1 MIELQRKT
9 LGSYQT
15 NSYLLTHSV
24 TNEAILI
31 DTPAEAEAILAWTK
45 PFDVKQIVL
54 THAHPDHIGALGE
67 VRRSLDIPVALHPA
81 DVQDFNLEVERVL
94 KHGDNIPLGDASLE
108 IVHIPGH
115 TQGSIAL
122 KIMDQGQFIFAIVG
136 DAIFPGG
143 PGHTA
148 SPSAL
153 RQSLDSL
160 EQTVFIWPDHIELH
174 PGHGDST
181 TVGDER
187 GAFEAFRAKPLPP
200 DLFGDVLWR

>member
-1 MIELQRKT
+1 MIELQQKT

-15 NSYLLTHSV
+15 NSYLLTHSES
-24 TNEAILI
+24 NEAILI
-31 DTPAEAEAILAWTK
+31 DAPAEAEAILAWIK
-45 PFDVKQIVL
+45 PFDVQQIVL
-54 THAHPDHIGALGE
+54 THAHPDHIGALEE
-67 VRRSLDIPVALHPA
+67 VRRSLEIPVALHPA

-122 KIMDQGQFIFAIVG
+122 KIMDQDQFIFAIVG

-160 EQTVFIWPDHIELH
+160 EQTVFVWPDHIELH
-174 PGHGDST
+174 PGHGGST

-187 GAFEAFRAKPLPP
+187 GAFEAFRTKPLPP
-200 DLFGDVLWR
+200 DLFGDVLWG

>member
-15 NSYLLTHSV
+15 NSYLLTHSE

-54 THAHPDHIGALGE
+54 THAHPDHIGALEE
-67 VRRSLDIPVALHPA
+67 VRRSLDVPVALHPA
-81 DVQDFNLEVERVL
+81 DVQDFNLEVEKAV

-160 EQTVFIWPDHIELH
+160 EQTVFVWPDHIELH

-200 DLFGDVLWR
+200 DLFGDVLWG